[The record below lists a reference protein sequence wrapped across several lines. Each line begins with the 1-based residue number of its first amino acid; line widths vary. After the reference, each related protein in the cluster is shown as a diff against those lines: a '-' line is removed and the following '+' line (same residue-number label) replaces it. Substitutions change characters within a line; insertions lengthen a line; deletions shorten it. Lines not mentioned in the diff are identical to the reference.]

1 MHFVFEHAWHEP
13 FGALFLHL
21 VEGKQRYID
30 AQAVFGVAR
39 LVQVAGAAVYAAQA
53 YGFGELVGGDAC
65 GVVPHEFILIDVQ
78 QLRSSFAGLGVPL
91 FKLVGVADIGG
102 DVGIVVGVNQFFIH
116 QHVLA
121 ARFVLDFFDVLH
133 HAAVGGQKGQ
143 LAFPLVAYEG
153 LADKDFAGSGGV
165 DAVKINAAVVVDD

>member
-1 MHFVFEHAWHEP
+1 M
-13 FGALFLHL
+13 
-21 VEGKQRYID
+21 
-30 AQAVFGVAR
+30 
-39 LVQVAGAAVYAAQA
+39 QVAGAAVYATQA
-53 YGFGELVGGDAC
+53 HGFGELVGGDAC

-91 FKLVGVADIGG
+91 FKLVGVADVGG
-102 DVGIVVGVNQFFIH
+102 DVCVVVGVNQLFIH